1 MKILRGMAPDPAGH
15 LPSFT
20 SEMTTLS
27 QKPVARRS
35 AETVRQSLEGL
46 SLLVGIVAI
55 MWVVEVVNSLD
66 SYRLDS
72 DAGLIPREVDRVW
85 AIFTSPFL
93 HAGWPHLIDNTIP
106 FVFMGVIIA
115 VRGAAKLAL
124 VTLIVIVIGG
134 LGTWLI
140 APAGTNTV
148 GASGVVFGYATYL
161 FTRGLFERS
170 VVQIFTGVIVGAV
183 WGGALVSSIVP
194 HAGVSW
200 QAHACGAI
208 GGVVAAWLLAGRRDG
223 SRPRGGGDPVPP
235 AHRPLHDSIDRALAQ

>member
-1 MKILRGMAPDPAGH
+1 
-15 LPSFT
+15 
-20 SEMTTLS
+20 MTTLS
-27 QKPVARRS
+27 QKPVARRG

-55 MWVVEVVNSLD
+55 MWIVEVVNSLD
-66 SYRLDS
+66 SYRLDQ
-72 DAGLIPREVDRVW
+72 DAGLIPRDVDRVW

-140 APAGTNTV
+140 APAATNTV

-170 VVQIFTGVIVGAV
+170 VLQILTGVIVGVV
-183 WGGALVSSIVP
+183 WGGALVSSVVP
-194 HAGVSW
+194 HAGISW
-200 QAHACGAI
+200 QAHVCGAV
-208 GGVVAAWLLAGRRDG
+208 GGVVAAWLLARQTP
-223 SRPRGGGDPVPP
+223 SRPPGGGDRVPGGRGST
-235 AHRPLHDSIDRALAQ
+235 HRPVHDAIDRALAQ